1 MTWDWEFAW
10 RILPTLLGGLRET
23 AVATVIGTLIA
34 LALGLMISFVQFRDR
49 PISSRVIA
57 GYIYVIR
64 GTPFLVQLYFIFFVL
79 PEVGILLA
87 PMQAGSIALGVMFSP
102 YFAETFRAGLQSVP
116 KGQWEAARALNYSTT
131 HTWVRIALP
140 QAFRPVAPALGNYM
154 NSMFK
159 VSALTFAIS
168 VKELFGTGVNIG
180 NDFFRYLEP
189 MTMVAALYLAVSIPV
204 SVLISHLQRRQSH
217 KFS

>member
-23 AVATVIGTLIA
+23 AVATLLGTLIA
-34 LALGLMISFVQFRDR
+34 LVLGLAISFAQFRER
-49 PISSRVIA
+49 PIASRIIR
-57 GYIYVIR
+57 GYVYVVR

-79 PEVGILLA
+79 PEVGILLE
-87 PMQAGSIALGVMFSP
+87 PMQAGAIALGVMFSP
-102 YFAETFRAGLQSVP
+102 YFAESFRAGLQSVP
-116 KGQWEAARALNYSTT
+116 RGQWEAAIALNYSTA
-131 HTWVRIALP
+131 HTWLKIGLP

-189 MTMVAALYLAVSIPV
+189 MTMVAALYLAVSIPA
-204 SVLISHLQRRQSH
+204 SILISYLQRRQSH
-217 KFS
+217 RFS